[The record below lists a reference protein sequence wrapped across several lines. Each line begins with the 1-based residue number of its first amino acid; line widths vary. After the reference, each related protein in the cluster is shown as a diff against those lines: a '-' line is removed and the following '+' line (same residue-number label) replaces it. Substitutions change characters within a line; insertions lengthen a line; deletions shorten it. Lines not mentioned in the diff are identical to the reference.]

1 VTNIAIIANAVRH
14 WNDVNLQSTGEMFM
28 IDEDTPDKMREIVR
42 DTWPGIYMRLK
53 GDDLGLLTREE
64 DGVKVIPEC
73 SPGALTGPFLLLWCT
88 WS

>member
-1 VTNIAIIANAVRH
+1 
-14 WNDVNLQSTGEMFM
+14 M

-64 DGVKVIPEC
+64 DGVKLSRNVHQ
-73 SPGALTGPFLLLWCT
+73 GP
-88 WS
+88 